1 MIRVMRSGAVGRITL
16 DRPAKLNA
24 LTPEMIAELRA
35 TLDDWERDC
44 GLYLVLLDGAGPR
57 GFCAGGDLR
66 LLYDRAGVS
75 HERARS
81 FWADEYRLDAKL
93 ATFAKPIVAFMSGIV
108 MGGGV
113 GLTAHTRHRIVSD
126 STELAMPEVA
136 VGLIPDVGATWL
148 LSRAPGETGTYLALT
163 GERIGAGDA
172 LAIGLADAFVPQAD
186 LEALG
191 ASLVREAPCGDDAVR
206 TVIGRFARPPVA
218 APLWE
223 RRSAIDALFAH
234 DSVEAI
240 LAALRADGSAFA
252 LETAR
257 AIGAKSPT
265 SLKLTLRALREAR
278 ELAGLPDC
286 LQLEYRV
293 MSRILAG
300 FDFYE
305 GTRAVVIDKDRA
317 PAWRPA
323 TLGDVT
329 PAAVLQHFTSL
340 EKDELRL

>member
-1 MIRVMRSGAVGRITL
+1 VIRVVRSGAVGRITL

-24 LTPEMIAELRA
+24 LTHEMVAELNA
-35 TLDDWERDC
+35 TLEAWERDA
-44 GLYLVLLDGAGPR
+44 GLHLVLLEGAGPR

-66 LLYDRAGVS
+66 MLYDRAGVS
-75 HERARS
+75 HDRARR
-81 FWADEYRLDAKL
+81 FWADQYRLDAKL
-93 ATFAKPIVAFMSGIV
+93 ATFVKPIVAFMSGIV

-113 GLTAHTRHRIVSD
+113 GLTAHTRHRIVSE

-172 LAIGLADAFVPQAD
+172 LAMGLADAFVPQAEH
-186 LEALG
+186 EALG
-191 ASLVREAPCGDDAVR
+191 AALFREAPSGDDAVR
-206 TVIGRFARPPVA
+206 AVIGRFARAPGA
-218 APLWE
+218 APLWA
-223 RRSAIDALFAH
+223 RRAAIDALFAH

-240 LAALRADGSAFA
+240 LAALRADDSPFA
-252 LETAR
+252 RETAR
-257 AIGAKSPT
+257 TIGAKSPT

-278 ELAGLPDC
+278 DLDGLPDC
-286 LQLEYRV
+286 LRLEYRV
-293 MSRILAG
+293 MSRLLAG

-323 TLGDVT
+323 ELTDVS
-329 PAAVLQHFTSL
+329 PADVAQHFTSL
-340 EKDELRL
+340 DAEELRL

>member
-16 DRPAKLNA
+16 DRPSKINA
-24 LTPEMIAELRA
+24 LTPEMLADLHA
-35 TLDDWERDC
+35 TLEAWEREAD
-44 GLYLVLLDGAGPR
+44 LRLVLLDGAGPR

-66 LLYDRAGVS
+66 LLRDLAAFS
-75 HERARS
+75 HETARG

-93 ATFAKPIVAFMSGIV
+93 ASFAKPIVAFMSGIV

-113 GLTAHTRHRIVSD
+113 GLTAHTRHRIVSE
-126 STELAMPEVA
+126 STELAMPEAA

-148 LSRAPGETGTYLALT
+148 LSRAPSETGTYLALT

-172 LAIGLADAFVPQAD
+172 LALGLADAFVPQAD

-191 ASLVREAPCGDDAVR
+191 AALVREAPSGDDAVR
-206 TVIGRFARPPVA
+206 AVIGRFARAPGT

-223 RRSAIDALFAH
+223 RRAEIEALFAH
-234 DSVEAI
+234 DTVEAI
-240 LAALRADGSAFA
+240 VAALWSDGSAFA
-252 LETAR
+252 LETVR
-257 AIGAKSPT
+257 TMGAKSPT

-278 ELAGLPDC
+278 DLAGLPEC

-305 GTRAVVIDKDRA
+305 GTRAVVIDKDRT

-323 TLGDVT
+323 ALRDVS
-329 PAAVLQHFTSL
+329 PAAVAQHFAPL
-340 EKDELRL
+340 GNGELRL